1 MPLEHRAGEMQ
12 PDLNSQGG
20 MLMHRDDDAERDP
33 SLFVTQAAHFD
44 PNPCGAFDWE
54 GMLEAQNSMRP
65 ADGGAAGR
73 DGDGDESPME
83 RGFVEGPDGRELS
96 GIMNSLFSTTGVGGG
111 LMSKLP
117 SSSPMGASTGIG
129 SSAASTKRRP
139 NGALG
144 ASQSSQP

>member
-1 MPLEHRAGEMQ
+1 MPLEDRAGELHSD
-12 PDLNSQGG
+12 PNSQGG
-20 MLMHRDDDAERDP
+20 MLMRREEEFEQDP
-33 SLFVTQAAHFD
+33 SLFVTQAANYD
-44 PNPCGAFDWE
+44 PDPCGAFDWE

-83 RGFVEGPDGRELS
+83 RGFVEGPEGRELS

-117 SSSPMGASTGIG
+117 SSSTMGAL
-129 SSAASTKRRP
+129 SSLSSSKASTKRRP
-139 NGALG
+139 NGAL
-144 ASQSSQP
+144 ALSQSSQP